1 MHFLGLN
8 GMPRRTFTY
17 DPNLGWNSANFIAT
31 MGAYVLGIGMFIY
44 FAVLAYTYFKGEKV
58 GRDYWDGR
66 TLEWSLQNPPP
77 EYNFSAIPTVHA
89 RDAWWYEK
97 HNQAEV
103 EKERAQH
110 AKEEEA
116 HGGIH
121 MPYGSIWPF
130 VASMGLLV
138 AAIGATCFDANPNP
152 GIHAKLGITLV
163 GGVITF
169 LGIYFWSLEGNEGYH
184 LHLDK
189 DGKVVEDHSHRH

>member
-1 MHFLGLN
+1 
-8 GMPRRTFTY
+8 
-17 DPNLGWNSANFIAT
+17 
-31 MGAYVLGIGMFIY
+31 
-44 FAVLAYTYFKGEKV
+44 
-58 GRDYWDGR
+58 
-66 TLEWSLQNPPP
+66 
-77 EYNFSAIPTVHA
+77 
-89 RDAWWYEK
+89 
-97 HNQAEV
+97 
-103 EKERAQH
+103 
-110 AKEEEA
+110 
-116 HGGIH
+116 